1 MSPSRDCNGNHS
13 TGASASELLQSW
25 SASLLEWTS
34 TSHEISDESKHHK
47 DIVDPAQLSPGSKV
61 IVRVHI
67 SDALQASYRT
77 LLGGGWEQE
86 VGVAD
91 SRSKERLAGYT
102 QIDDDDDNDNNDK
115 NAEVSDSRGRHEDDK
130 EAMREKCIY
139 VTGNI
144 LSCDWRHPKV
154 LYSPLQSMTQNMNSN
169 EHFRL
174 YDKVGSSL
182 FHMLIR
188 FISSRLSETPL
199 SYHFYLG
206 LFGQCSRDFHIII
219 FYKIKM

>member
-1 MSPSRDCNGNHS
+1 MSSSRDCDENHS

-34 TSHEISDESKHHK
+34 TSRGISDDSKHHK

-61 IVRVHI
+61 IVRI
-67 SDALQASYRT
+67 YMSDALQASYRT

-102 QIDDDDDNDNNDK
+102 QINDDDDNDDNDK

-130 EAMREKCIY
+130 DAMKEKFIY

-144 LSCDWRHPKV
+144 LGCDWRHPKV
-154 LYSPLQSMTQNMNSN
+154 FLISPSIYDLQNQ
-169 EHFRL
+169 F
-174 YDKVGSSL
+174 
-182 FHMLIR
+182 F
-188 FISSRLSETPL
+188 F
-199 SYHFYLG
+199 
-206 LFGQCSRDFHIII
+206 
-219 FYKIKM
+219 